1 LLFLSVKILTKA
13 NNQVENLY
21 DQEYEYS
28 SVYNDFIS
36 NIRTVKLLND
46 DDYFVNK
53 ISREGKKCYNEN
65 KKYVKYYSFE
75 EALRHF
81 DSDVADFYFYT
92 LPDRQ
97 GYHFFTNA
105 FGSEAAIM
113 IDNEIFAYK
122 HRRLYNK
129 RHLTNRYFGEK
140 DFRSGEYF
148 NRIKQR

>member
-1 LLFLSVKILTKA
+1 MREIAEMFSQY
-13 NNQVENLY
+13 NNNTLKWI
-21 DQEYEYS
+21 DS
-28 SVYNDFIS
+28 LK
-36 NIRTVKLLND
+36 KLKQLED
-46 DDYFVNK
+46 
-53 ISREGKKCYNEN
+53 EGKIVLYAGT
-65 KKYVKYYSFE
+65 YSFE

>member
-1 LLFLSVKILTKA
+1 MREIAEMFSQY
-13 NNQVENLY
+13 NNNTLKWI
-21 DQEYEYS
+21 DS
-28 SVYNDFIS
+28 LK
-36 NIRTVKLLND
+36 KLKQLED
-46 DDYFVNK
+46 
-53 ISREGKKCYNEN
+53 EGKIVLYAGT
-65 KKYVKYYSFE
+65 YSFE

-148 NRIKQR
+148 NRKKQR

>member
-1 LLFLSVKILTKA
+1 MREIAEMFSQY
-13 NNQVENLY
+13 NNNTLKWI
-21 DQEYEYS
+21 DS
-28 SVYNDFIS
+28 LK
-36 NIRTVKLLND
+36 KLKQLKD
-46 DDYFVNK
+46 
-53 ISREGKKCYNEN
+53 EGKIILYAGT
-65 KKYVKYYSFE
+65 YSFE

>member
-1 LLFLSVKILTKA
+1 MREIAEMFSQY
-13 NNQVENLY
+13 NNNTLKWI
-21 DQEYEYS
+21 DS
-28 SVYNDFIS
+28 LK
-36 NIRTVKLLND
+36 KLKQLED
-46 DDYFVNK
+46 
-53 ISREGKKCYNEN
+53 EGKIVLYAGT
-65 KKYVKYYSFE
+65 YSFE

-92 LPDRQ
+92 LPNRQ

>member
-1 LLFLSVKILTKA
+1 MREIAEMFSQY
-13 NNQVENLY
+13 NNNTLKWI
-21 DQEYEYS
+21 DS
-28 SVYNDFIS
+28 LK
-36 NIRTVKLLND
+36 KLKQLED
-46 DDYFVNK
+46 
-53 ISREGKKCYNEN
+53 EGKIILYAGT
-65 KKYVKYYSFE
+65 YSFE

>member
-1 LLFLSVKILTKA
+1 MQEIAEMFSQY
-13 NNQVENLY
+13 NNNTLKWI
-21 DQEYEYS
+21 DS
-28 SVYNDFIS
+28 LK
-36 NIRTVKLLND
+36 KLKQLED
-46 DDYFVNK
+46 
-53 ISREGKKCYNEN
+53 EGKIVLYAGT
-65 KKYVKYYSFE
+65 YSFE

>member
-1 LLFLSVKILTKA
+1 MQEIAEMFSQYK
-13 NNQVENLY
+13 NNTLKWI
-21 DQEYEYS
+21 DS
-28 SVYNDFIS
+28 LK
-36 NIRTVKLLND
+36 KLKQLED
-46 DDYFVNK
+46 
-53 ISREGKKCYNEN
+53 EGKIVLYAGT
-65 KKYVKYYSFE
+65 YSFE

-122 HRRLYNK
+122 HRRLYNE

-148 NRIKQR
+148 NRKKQR

>member
-1 LLFLSVKILTKA
+1 M
-13 NNQVENLY
+13 
-21 DQEYEYS
+21 QEIAEMFS
-28 SVYNDFIS
+28 QYNYNTLKWIDS
-36 NIRTVKLLND
+36 LKKLKQLED
-46 DDYFVNK
+46 
-53 ISREGKKCYNEN
+53 EGKIVLYAGT
-65 KKYVKYYSFE
+65 YSFE

-148 NRIKQR
+148 NRKKQR

>member
-1 LLFLSVKILTKA
+1 MREIAEMFSQY
-13 NNQVENLY
+13 NNNTLKWI
-21 DQEYEYS
+21 DS
-28 SVYNDFIS
+28 LK
-36 NIRTVKLLND
+36 KLKQLED
-46 DDYFVNK
+46 
-53 ISREGKKCYNEN
+53 EGKIVLYAGA
-65 KKYVKYYSFE
+65 YSFE

-140 DFRSGEYF
+140 DFRSVEYF

>member
-1 LLFLSVKILTKA
+1 MREIAEMFSQY
-13 NNQVENLY
+13 NNNTLKWI
-21 DQEYEYS
+21 DS
-28 SVYNDFIS
+28 LK
-36 NIRTVKLLND
+36 KLKQLED
-46 DDYFVNK
+46 
-53 ISREGKKCYNEN
+53 EGKIVLYAGT
-65 KKYVKYYSFE
+65 YSLE

>member
-1 LLFLSVKILTKA
+1 MREIAEMFSQH
-13 NNQVENLY
+13 NNNTLQWIDSLKQLKQLE
-21 DQEYEYS
+21 D
-28 SVYNDFIS
+28 
-36 NIRTVKLLND
+36 
-46 DDYFVNK
+46 
-53 ISREGKKCYNEN
+53 EGKIVLYAGT
-65 KKYVKYYSFE
+65 YSFE

>member
-1 LLFLSVKILTKA
+1 MREIAEMFSQY
-13 NNQVENLY
+13 NNNTLKWI
-21 DQEYEYS
+21 DS
-28 SVYNDFIS
+28 LK
-36 NIRTVKLLND
+36 KLKQLED
-46 DDYFVNK
+46 
-53 ISREGKKCYNEN
+53 EGKIVLYAGT
-65 KKYVKYYSFE
+65 YSFE

-92 LPDRQ
+92 LPDRE